1 MNTPSNYYGR
11 QLQLLV
17 QIMPAVMAE
26 PCFALK
32 GGTAI
37 NLFYRDLPRY
47 SVDIDLTYLPAH
59 DYPQAQ
65 REMDAAL
72 RRIAGALSNGPVSF
86 KVAFGRGKTQGPI
99 DTITVSGNGAQ
110 VKIEVNPTLRSTV
123 FPIAELEAKPNVLR
137 EFGFVGARVLSFED
151 VYAGKMVAALDRQH
165 PRDFFDVKL
174 LLEQEG
180 ITEKLFKTFL
190 VYVVGHKGV
199 ISHVIDPREKDVA
212 DLYEKQFVDM
222 AVEPVSMDV
231 LLEARRSLVR
241 EIHARID
248 ARIRQFLLS
257 AQRGAPDWTLLGLDG
272 VDQLPAVK
280 WKLLNVKRMSPELF
294 AEELATL
301 ERVLEKIGT

>member
-1 MNTPSNYYGR
+1 MNTPNNYYGR

-59 DYPQAQ
+59 AYPQAQ

-72 RRIAGALSNGPVSF
+72 RRIAGVLSNGPVSF
-86 KVAFGRGKTQGPI
+86 NVAFGRGKAQGPI

-110 VKIEVNPTLRSTV
+110 VKVEVNPTLRSTV
-123 FPIAELEAKPNVLR
+123 LPIAELEAKPNVLR
-137 EFGFVGARVLSFED
+137 EFGYVSARVLSFED

-165 PRDFFDVKL
+165 PRDLFDVHL
-174 LLEQEG
+174 LLEHEG
-180 ITEKLFKTFL
+180 ITDDLFRTFL

-199 ISHVIDPREKDVA
+199 ISHVINPREKDVT
-212 DLYEKQFVDM
+212 DLYEKQFVNM
-222 AVEPVSMDV
+222 AVEPVSIES
-231 LLEARRSLVR
+231 LLTARRRLVH
-241 EIHARID
+241 EIHSRID
-248 ARIRQFLLS
+248 ARIKRFLLS
-257 AQRGAPDWTLLGLDG
+257 AQRGEPDWPLLGLDN
-272 VDQLPAVK
+272 VEHLPAIK
-280 WKLLNVKRMSPELF
+280 WKLLNVKRMSQELF
-294 AEELATL
+294 AEELTTL
-301 ERVLEKIGT
+301 ERILENIGT